1 MKKDINE
8 LFALPTN
15 TRQVTVIDGVA
26 FYTSDSLIKATLKT
40 LEKAGASSNYYP
52 QLEKM
57 IQNEIIIPCFLT
69 KGIFSWV
76 KRKVFKINVQ
86 MNDAFAMYYRP
97 HKKVYIFMDNSM
109 TSWGTA
115 KNEEVAETVV
125 HECMHLVAHLK
136 PSGFYKAF
144 NPYFVKYY
152 SEVFHLLFG
161 VKQREITRDTAEIV
175 KFMRK
180 EFNSNRQ
187 VNKILTDYA
196 KLLEEKFGKK
206 TPLDE
211 EKFKKHVLG
220 YIVSCKF
227 GLIANITGNAQPL
240 YQSFSKNREVF
251 ASLHYAYNGA
261 FGKRAPS
268 NSLQYQ
274 EMFDLTEVSS
284 VYAELFPKSSIVKK
298 VFRLV

>member
-1 MKKDINE
+1 MKDINE
-8 LFALPTN
+8 LFALPIK
-15 TRQVTVIDGVA
+15 TRQVTVIDGVK

-40 LEKAGASSNYYP
+40 LEKAGASSTYYP

-57 IQNEIIIPCFLT
+57 IQEGIIIPCFLT
-69 KGIFSWV
+69 KGILSWV
-76 KRKVFKINVQ
+76 TRKVFKIGAQ
-86 MNDAFAMYYRP
+86 MGDAFAMYYRP

-109 TSWGTA
+109 TKWGTA

-136 PSGFYKAF
+136 PAGFYKAF
-144 NPYFVKYY
+144 TPYFIKYY

-161 VKQREITRDTAEIV
+161 VKQRDIIRETGEVV
-175 KFMRK
+175 KFIRK
-180 EFNSNRQ
+180 QFASKRQ
-187 VNKILTDYA
+187 INKILADYA
-196 KLLEEKFGKK
+196 QLLEDKFSNK

-211 EKFKKHVLG
+211 EKFKKNVLD
-220 YIVSCKF
+220 YIVSCKL
-227 GLIANITGNAQPL
+227 GIISNISGRAQPL
-240 YQSFSKNREVF
+240 YQAFSQNREVF
-251 ASLHYAYNGA
+251 ASLHYGYNGA

-274 EMFDLTEVSS
+274 EMFDLSEVSS